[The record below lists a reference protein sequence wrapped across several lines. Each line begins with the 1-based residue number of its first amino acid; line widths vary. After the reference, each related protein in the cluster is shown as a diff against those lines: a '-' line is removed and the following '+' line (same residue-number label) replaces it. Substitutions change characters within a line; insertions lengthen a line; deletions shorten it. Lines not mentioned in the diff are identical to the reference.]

1 MSEPKAINFS
11 SAEPV
16 SHDQDVADREVDDG
30 GVRWAIVEYQ
40 PGAGRAD
47 WCDTPH
53 VGYVISGA
61 IRYEFED
68 GREPLAIEAGEG
80 FSLPPEPRH
89 RGRNEGSDP
98 VRLFLID
105 ALPAG

>member
-1 MSEPKAINFS
+1 MSDPKAINFS
-11 SAEPV
+11 SAERV
-16 SHDQDVADREVDDG
+16 SHDRDVFDREVDDA

-53 VGYVISGA
+53 VGYVISGG
-61 IRYEFED
+61 ISYEFED
-68 GREPLAIEAGEG
+68 GREPLTVNGGDG
-80 FSLPPEPRH
+80 FSLPPAPRH
-89 RGRNEGSDP
+89 RGRNQGLEP